1 MHSHMNEDAMWERL
15 KDMQRE
21 AENSRRWAEAHPLP
35 LAAIRNWVEARLTW
49 LVGRDEQPPANAEAD
64 PKTRVA

>member
-1 MHSHMNEDAMWERL
+1 MRWLVMGARLVHPYMNEDVMWERL

-21 AENSRRWAEAHPLP
+21 AENSRVWAEAHPLP
-35 LAAIRNWVEARLTW
+35 LKRLRNWVEARVRS
-49 LVGRDEQPPANAEAD
+49 LVGP

>member
-1 MHSHMNEDAMWERL
+1 MVMGVRLMHPYMNEDVMWERL

-21 AENSRRWAEAHPLP
+21 AESSRLWAEAHPLP
-35 LAAIRNWVEARLTW
+35 IQRLRNWVEARLGS
-49 LVGRDEQPPANAEAD
+49 LVGR